1 MLLYT
6 QITGTFQDS
15 QGSPLSGTASFAVN
29 TTVYAAGIPVLQPG
43 VPVVGEI
50 VNGTLKNLSGG
61 TLQLLATDQ
70 GGLTFGGQTS
80 FAFYTVTVTLAGE
93 VLAPWSFFL
102 PHTPSSVDLF
112 ALANTGPGPAGILPP
127 AGDIGGTATAPT
139 VAKIQGT
146 PVAAPP
152 GGSTEFLRGDG
163 TWAVPPGTGG
173 AVASV
178 FGRTGAVTAQSGDYT
193 AAQVGALPSTDDLSA
208 IAGANAT
215 AGSVPMNGHK
225 LTGLANGS
233 ASTDSAAFG
242 QTPAGGN
249 TVTIG
254 QGGTGSSTRNF
265 AGLLTPT
272 AVKTSAYSA
281 AAGDYV
287 PCDTTG
293 GSFTVTLPNA
303 PADLTVV
310 GVKMVIQGGTSTV
323 TVACAG
329 SDVFNKTA
337 GATSATLTLLAQGLL
352 LQYKASGGI
361 WYVLADDLA
370 LTQLDTRY
378 LAANTAYN
386 AGNALSSPASIDICR
401 AYGVVPGNDVTAA
414 IQGALNTLAT
424 AGTGGEVVISIP
436 GTYTINGALQ
446 SATVLGYTYNG
457 QILVPAVSASD
468 TTGLAITIK
477 GMVSPGWPGEER
489 PISGGVTLVSNA
501 TGGWVF
507 DCIPANTAFSA
518 PQPWTNVTLAF
529 EDVTVELPS
538 NPQCGIVNA
547 LCCLS
552 IRGRR
557 LYGMTSF
564 DGAQTLTGTNEAIV
578 IPGFESEGMNVF
590 EQCGFRNLPI
600 AFRFGE
606 HMLLDYVSV
615 YFANIV
621 INATTT
627 NTGHG
632 LFFNELDVENCAI
645 IFNATTDLSSNP
657 VRVYGTL
664 DYEYNSVQM
673 TAFVSQPNPNGNNG
687 SFVGSVKV
695 HSVTGG
701 SFPLSLGTAGAS
713 NLLGRLEIVNAG
725 GYRDQSWK
733 GIHPQDNF
741 SRIYSPM
748 TSLGLTN
755 PTFHPW
761 SLHQNTFTITS
772 GTGLKSTSSGNSIA
786 LVPTKENGVSRLTS
800 ATFVLPSSGFNV
812 ALIAGWCRGG
822 TNANNWI
829 GAHVH
834 GGGAIDLVTGAG
846 TTLTTLIASAATVTP
861 PATVT
866 IGIEVICNALGVPVW
881 VALYVGGVQKAAYG
895 LTAAQS
901 AALNFQTGNG
911 SPPYPV
917 GGFATTLDGLLFL
930 ADQVTAVTWFG
941 AQDAVPPM
949 PSVASGTV
957 TLAAGTVTVAN
968 TEITAGSIVRLN
980 RQAAGGTL
988 GELSVALTAGTSF
1001 TVNSSSATD
1010 TSTVYYEIVSY

>member
-15 QGSPLSGTASFAVN
+15 QGNPLSGTAEFAVN
-29 TTVYAAGIPVLQPG
+29 TTVYAAGIPVLQPD
-43 VPVVGEI
+43 VPVTGEI

-61 TLQLLATDQ
+61 TFQLLATDQ
-70 GGLTFGGQTS
+70 GGLTYEGQTS
-80 FAFYTVTVTLAGE
+80 FAFYTVTVTLAGQ

-102 PHTPSSVDLF
+102 PHAPSPVDLF
-112 ALANTGPGPAGILPP
+112 SLANTGPGPAGILPP

-146 PVAAPP
+146 PIGAPP

-163 TWAVPPGTGG
+163 TWAVPPG

-178 FGRTGAVTAQSGDYT
+178 FGRAGAVTAQSGDYT
-193 AAQVGALPSTDDLSA
+193 AAQVGALPSSDDLSA

-225 LTGLANGS
+225 FTGLGAGS
-233 ASTDSAAFG
+233 ASGDSVAYGQLGSAAFEPSG
-242 QTPAGGN
+242 AFDAAGAAAAAQANAIAASLPTLAQAGASASGTLATG
-249 TVTIG
+249 TVTEVTAATALTMTLPSPV
-254 QGGTGSSTRNF
+254 TGALIVVER
-265 AGLLTPT
+265 
-272 AVKTSAYSA
+272 A
-281 AAGDYV
+281 AASTANV
-287 PCDTTG
+287 AVTG
-293 GSFTVTLPNA
+293 NIRGVAAQTITLQLA
-303 PADLTVV
+303 SESEMFFAY
-310 GVKMVIQGGTSTV
+310 
-323 TVACAG
+323 AG
-329 SDVFNKTA
+329 SWWPIAGHKTL
-337 GATSATLTLLAQGLL
+337 GS
-352 LQYKASGGI
+352 
-361 WYVLADDLA
+361 
-370 LTQLDTRY
+370 LDTRY
-378 LAANTAYN
+378 LAANAAYT
-386 AGNALSSPASIDICR
+386 AGNVLASPASIDICQ
-401 AYGVVPGNDVTAA
+401 AYGVTPGSDVTAA
-414 IQGALNTLAT
+414 IQNAMIALAA
-424 AGTGGEVVISIP
+424 AGTGGDVVISIP
-436 GTYTINGALQ
+436 GTYTVNGALQ

-468 TTGLAITIK
+468 TTGLAITIR
-477 GMVSPGWPGEER
+477 GAVAPGWPGEER
-489 PISGGVTLVSNA
+489 PVGGGVTLVSNA

-507 DCIPANTAFSA
+507 DAIPANTAFSA

-529 EDVTVELPS
+529 EDVTIELPS
-538 NPQCGIVNA
+538 NPQCGIANA

-557 LYGMTSF
+557 LYGVTSF

-621 INATTT
+621 FNATST

-632 LFFNELDVENCAI
+632 LFFNELDVENCAV

-657 VRVYGTL
+657 VRVYGSM

-673 TAFVSQPNPNGNNG
+673 TAFVNQPNPNGNNG
-687 SFVGSVKV
+687 SFIGSVKV

-701 SFPLSLGTAGAS
+701 SFPMSLGTAGAS
-713 NLLGRLEIVNAG
+713 NLLGRLEIVNVG

-748 TSLGLTN
+748 TSLGMAN

-761 SLHQNTFTITS
+761 SLQEGTFTVTS

-786 LVPTKENGVSRLTS
+786 LAPTKENGVSRLTS

-822 TNANNWI
+822 TNVNNWI
-829 GAHVH
+829 GAHIH
-834 GGGAIDLVTGAG
+834 GGGVIDLVTGNG
-846 TTLTTLIASAATVTP
+846 TSLTTLISSAATVTV

-881 VALYVGGVQKAAYG
+881 VALYVNGVQKATYG

-941 AQDAVPPM
+941 AQDAVAPM

-968 TEITAGSIVRLN
+968 TEITSGSIIRLN

-988 GELSVALTAGTSF
+988 GQLSVALSAGTSF
-1001 TVNSSSATD
+1001 TVNSSSGTD